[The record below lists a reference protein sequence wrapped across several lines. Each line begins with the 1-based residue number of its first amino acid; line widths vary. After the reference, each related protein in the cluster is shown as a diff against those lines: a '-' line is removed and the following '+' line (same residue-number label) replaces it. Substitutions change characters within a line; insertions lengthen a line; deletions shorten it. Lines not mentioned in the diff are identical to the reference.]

1 MKFTWCA
8 AISDLGVM
16 MLCCASIIAVNA
28 TALAADNWPSKPVR
42 IVNPYTAGG
51 GVDVVGRAIAQQL
64 SELWGQPVVTDNR
77 PGAGT
82 TLGMEIVAHAPADGY
97 TLLVSNG
104 AVATAPALYP
114 KLNYNVSK
122 DLAPIVLAVQSP
134 YVLTVH
140 PSVKAQSVQ
149 ALLSLARAQPGK
161 LTYGSVGMGSPAHLM
176 TELLR
181 AMTGTDMVHVPYKG
195 GAPSTTGLLSGEIQV
210 LFSPIS
216 TMLPHARAGRARVLA
231 VSSAKRVEL
240 APDLPSVA
248 EAGVPGFDGT
258 SWYPFFAPARTPMA
272 LIQKINTDINRILQ
286 KPDVRS
292 RFLAMGMIPAG
303 GAPEVLRDYLAVEI
317 KRWGKVIADTGVR
330 AE

>member
-1 MKFTWCA
+1 MRNKFLKATVATVVTKITISA
-8 AISDLGVM
+8 ASV
-16 MLCCASIIAVNA
+16 LCCAH
-28 TALAADNWPSKPVR
+28 AAAWPDRPVR
-42 IVNPYTAGG
+42 LVNPYTAGG

-64 SELWGQPVVTDNR
+64 TEAWGQPVVTDNR

-82 TLGMEIVAHAPADGY
+82 TIGMDIVAHAVPDGY
-97 TLLVSNG
+97 TLLVNNG
-104 AVATAPALYP
+104 SVATAPALYP
-114 KLNYNVSK
+114 ILNYSVVK

-140 PSVKAQSVQ
+140 PGVKANSVQ
-149 ALLSLARAQPGK
+149 DLLSLARAQPGK
-161 LTYGSVGMGSPAHLM
+161 LTYGSVGVGSPAHLM
-176 TELLR
+176 TELMR
-181 AMTGTDMVHVPYKG
+181 ALTKTDMVHVPYKG

-216 TMLPHARAGRARVLA
+216 TMLPHAKSGRARVLA

-248 EAGVPGFDGT
+248 EAGVPGFDGA
-258 SWYPFFAPARTPMA
+258 SWYSFFAPARTPTA

-286 KPDVRS
+286 KPEVRS
-292 RFLAMGMIPAG
+292 RFLALGMIPAG
-303 GAPEVLRDYLAVEI
+303 GTPTMLRDYLATEI
-317 KRWGKVIADTGVR
+317 ARWGKVIADTGVK